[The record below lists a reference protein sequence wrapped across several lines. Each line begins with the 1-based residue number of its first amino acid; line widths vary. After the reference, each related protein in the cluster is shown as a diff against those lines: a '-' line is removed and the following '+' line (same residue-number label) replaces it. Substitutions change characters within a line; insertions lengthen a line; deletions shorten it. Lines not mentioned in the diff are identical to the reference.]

1 MHIFLAL
8 RGMSVLYVQPE
19 LVLQSDTDLSLS
31 IIIACKYISAVVRI
45 IIKGFVDFNEKYIN

>member
-31 IIIACKYISAVVRI
+31 KIIACKYISAVVRI
-45 IIKGFVDFNEKYIN
+45 II